1 MQKEELFEE
10 IDTTGN
16 FIQRHLGFSS
26 KSFAL
31 VVFGVLFFLYYL
43 GIIFY
48 GTNSLQMLVGLKK
61 YKKSLQTE
69 IANLKDKNAELQHE
83 YFDLKEAT
91 AQ

>member
-16 FIQRHLGFSS
+16 FIQHYLGFSS
-26 KSFAL
+26 KSFIL
-31 VVFGVLFFLYYL
+31 VVFGVIFFLYYL

-48 GTNSLQMLVGLKK
+48 GTNSLQMLIGLKK
-61 YKKSLQTE
+61 YKASLQTE
-69 IANLKDKNAELQHE
+69 IVNLKNKNAQLQHE
-83 YFDLKEAT
+83 YFELKEAT